1 MNRISRLYNLWIK
14 LPAARG
20 PCGGARQGRRG
31 RPECASARGSR
42 GPWPADGCSAGTY
55 ACSLELQVVRED
67 ALNQER
73 TCHTPRPAARLTTSQ
88 GSTAD
93 ATWVSL
99 LTVRGI
105 GSEVKLSPQ
114 HRDFHNVS
122 TADDLGCGKSWFAG
136 RLGGW
141 SPS

>member
-1 MNRISRLYNLWIK
+1 MSYAAASRSPDI
-14 LPAARG
+14 R
-20 PCGGARQGRRG
+20 
-31 RPECASARGSR
+31 
-42 GPWPADGCSAGTY
+42 
-55 ACSLELQVVRED
+55 
-67 ALNQER
+67 
-73 TCHTPRPAARLTTSQ
+73 Q

-105 GSEVKLSPQ
+105 SSEVKLSPE

-136 RLGGW
+136 RLGGC